1 MPILLALTLAAAVAT
16 SAGEPAPPVEALVR
30 EALARSPALAAARAK
45 TAGASALERPAAA
58 LPDPMVEA
66 VLQNA
71 DFPRYTVGEED
82 MSMAGVEV
90 RQAIPYPGKRPARR
104 EAARAETALRE
115 AELQAVA
122 RQIAGEVRILYAR
135 LYAVD
140 QETAT
145 LGAAR
150 ELLDLI
156 SATAASRYATGEAEQ
171 EALLKA
177 QLAITRL
184 EGQRDDLEL
193 ERHDVV
199 AELNRWLDRTGEAHV
214 GTVSALPQVE
224 LPAQPLEELAVA
236 RSAEVAMARAAVSLA
251 EKKLAA
257 VRLDVKPDFTP
268 TAGLASRGSL
278 GAVLTLRFGVEVPLW
293 KSNKQLETIRAAEAE
308 AEAARREVD
317 DAAAV
322 ARAEAVH
329 MEAEWIRAERQLL
342 RYREGILPQTSA
354 VFDAA
359 RASYLTGGGD
369 FSTVVEDF
377 ALWVE
382 ARAELARLEADRYI
396 AWAGIN
402 RLTTGEGAQP

>member
-1 MPILLALTLAAAVAT
+1 MPILLALTLAAAFAT
-16 SAGEPAPPVEALVR
+16 SAGEPAPPVEVLVR

-115 AELQAVA
+115 AEVEAVA
-122 RQIAGEVRILYAR
+122 RRIAGEVRILYAR

-140 QETAT
+140 QEMAT

-193 ERHDVV
+193 ERHDIV
-199 AELNRWLDRTGEAHV
+199 AELNRWLDRTGEAHL

-236 RSAEVAMARAAVSLA
+236 RSSEVGLARAAVSLA

-308 AEAARREVD
+308 AEAARRAVD

-329 MEAEWIRAERQLL
+329 MEAEWIRAERQIL

-359 RASYLTGGGD
+359 RASYLTGRGD

-402 RLTTGEGAQP
+402 RLTVGEGAQP